1 MIYLPPQLYVIMQVL
16 LAHYPGAVPTWI
28 FWEQLNRID
37 KTTLKAQ
44 IWQLRRRLPPG
55 LLIVG
60 GRGPSGGSYRLV
72 KTGGDGAD
80 DYNGDDFCRTDGLGR
95 R

>member
-55 LLIVG
+55 E
-60 GRGPSGGSYRLV
+60 
-72 KTGGDGAD
+72 
-80 DYNGDDFCRTDGLGR
+80 
-95 R
+95 